1 VVAVLL
7 VVDPYQPDPT
17 IIAEAARRLRN
28 GGLVAFPTESY
39 YALGALAT
47 SAPAIDRLVA
57 AKRRPA
63 DQPILVVIDGRAQLL
78 SVILRLPPPAESLM
92 ARFWPGPLTLVLP
105 ARPTVPRAL
114 TASTGRL
121 GVRLPGLPVARLLA
135 SAAGAPVTATS
146 ANRSGGPPPITAERV
161 QAVFGDEVDLIL
173 DGGPATGGPPST
185 LLDLCVEPPVLLRE
199 GKISADQLRAVCR
212 TLRRAEPASS

>member
-1 VVAVLL
+1 
-7 VVDPYQPDPT
+7 
-17 IIAEAARRLRN
+17 
-28 GGLVAFPTESY
+28 
-39 YALGALAT
+39 
-47 SAPAIDRLVA
+47 
-57 AKRRPA
+57 
-63 DQPILVVIDGRAQLL
+63 
-78 SVILRLPPPAESLM
+78 
-92 ARFWPGPLTLVLP
+92 
-105 ARPTVPRAL
+105 
-114 TASTGRL
+114 
-121 GVRLPGLPVARLLA
+121 LLA